1 MEERIDSGLV
11 PQIDLISMLKDI
23 AKEWWAILLLS
34 LAVALFADIW
44 VNVTYQP
51 EYKTSTTFVVT
62 AKGMNTNVY
71 QNLNSTQQ
79 LAQQFTEIMDSNVL
93 KKKVAQDLK
102 MSSLNIDSSV
112 DLVPETNL
120 ITLSVKAGTAVES
133 YRILQSIMKNYN
145 TVSDYAIKNVIIE
158 TIQSPAVSMAPV
170 NPLNE
175 KKTMIIAFIAATAV
189 FMVLVAGLSYLR
201 DTIKNPKDVTSKL
214 DTRLLGSIYHEKKS
228 KSIKLR
234 KKKEFVSML
243 ISNPLRSFQYAESN
257 KMMSSRVR
265 SYMDKENAKTLLVTS
280 VMENEGKSTVAA
292 NLALGLAQ
300 EGSRVMLIDCD
311 FRKPAQYKIFDMEGK
326 DADDLGKVLTG
337 KAGTE
342 NLICNWNDTN
352 LYMILNR
359 TSSNS
364 IEAMLKSTTLRQI
377 VGFCRQNMD
386 YVIIDTSP
394 LALVSDTE
402 ELAQMADASVLVV
415 RQDTVLTKDINDA
428 IDILNNTRGKVLG
441 CVLNDASSS
450 QITGSTA
457 HYGYGGYY
465 EKRA

>member
-1 MEERIDSGLV
+1 MEERIDGGLV

-62 AKGMNTNVY
+62 AKGMNTNIY

-158 TIQSPAVSMAPV
+158 TIQSPAVSMTPV

-175 KKTMIIAFIAATAV
+175 KKTMIIAFIAAAAV

-364 IEAMLKSTTLRQI
+364 IEALLKSTTLRQI

>member
-44 VNVTYQP
+44 VNATYQP

-79 LAQQFTEIMDSNVL
+79 LAQQFTEILDSNVL
-93 KKKVAQDLK
+93 KKKVAQDLN

-175 KKTMIIAFIAATAV
+175 KKTMVIVFIVAV
-189 FMVLVAGLSYLR
+189 AVLMVLVAGISYLR

-228 KSIKLR
+228 KSLKLR

-257 KMMSSRVR
+257 KMMASRVR
-265 SYMDKENAKTLLVTS
+265 SYLDKENAKTLLVTS

-300 EGSRVMLIDCD
+300 EGNRVMLIDCD

-326 DADDLGKVLTG
+326 NGDDLGKVLTG

-342 NLICNWNDTN
+342 NLIRNWNDTN

>member
-44 VNVTYQP
+44 VNATYQP

-79 LAQQFTEIMDSNVL
+79 LAQQFTEILDSNVL
-93 KKKVAQDLK
+93 KKKVAQDLN

-175 KKTMIIAFIAATAV
+175 KKTMVIAFIAAVAV
-189 FMVLVAGLSYLR
+189 LMVLVAGISYLR

-228 KSIKLR
+228 KSLKLR

-257 KMMSSRVR
+257 KMMASRVR
-265 SYMDKENAKTLLVTS
+265 SYLDKENAKTLLVTS

-300 EGSRVMLIDCD
+300 EGNRVMLIDCD

>member
-1 MEERIDSGLV
+1 MEERMDSGLV

-44 VNVTYQP
+44 VNATYQP

-79 LAQQFTEIMDSNVL
+79 LAQQFTEILDSNVL
-93 KKKVAQDLK
+93 KKKVAQDLN
-102 MSSLNIDSSV
+102 MNSLNIDSSV

-175 KKTMIIAFIAATAV
+175 KKTMVMAFIAAVAV
-189 FMVLVAGLSYLR
+189 LMVLVAGISYLR

-228 KSIKLR
+228 KSLKLR

-265 SYMDKENAKTLLVTS
+265 SYLDKENAKVLLVTS

-311 FRKPAQYKIFDMEGK
+311 FRKPAQYKIFDMAGKEG
-326 DADDLGKVLTG
+326 DDLGKVLTG
-337 KAGTE
+337 KTGTE
-342 NLICNWNDTN
+342 NLIRNWNDTN

-364 IEAMLKSTTLRQI
+364 IETLLKSTTLKQI

>member
-1 MEERIDSGLV
+1 MEERIDGGLV

-44 VNVTYQP
+44 VNATYQP

-79 LAQQFTEIMDSNVL
+79 LAQQFTEILDSNVL
-93 KKKVAQDLK
+93 KKKVAQDLN

-175 KKTMIIAFIAATAV
+175 KKTMVIAFIAAVAV
-189 FMVLVAGLSYLR
+189 LMVLVAGISYLR

-228 KSIKLR
+228 KSLKLR

-257 KMMSSRVR
+257 KMMASRVR
-265 SYMDKENAKTLLVTS
+265 SYLDKENAKTLLVTS

-300 EGSRVMLIDCD
+300 EGNRVMLIDCD

-326 DADDLGKVLTG
+326 NGDDLGKVLTG

-342 NLICNWNDTN
+342 NLIRNWNDTN

>member
-1 MEERIDSGLV
+1 MEERIDGGLV

-175 KKTMIIAFIAATAV
+175 KKTMIMAFIAAAAV

-364 IEAMLKSTTLRQI
+364 IEALLKSTTLRQI

>member
-1 MEERIDSGLV
+1 MEERIDGGLV
-11 PQIDLISMLKDI
+11 LQIDLISMLKDI

-257 KMMSSRVR
+257 KMMASRVR
-265 SYMDKENAKTLLVTS
+265 SYLDKENAKTLLVTS

-364 IEAMLKSTTLRQI
+364 IEALLKSTTLRQI

>member
-44 VNVTYQP
+44 VNATYQP

-79 LAQQFTEIMDSNVL
+79 LAQQFTEILDSNVL
-93 KKKVAQDLK
+93 KKKVAQDLN

-175 KKTMIIAFIAATAV
+175 KKTMVIAFIAAAAV
-189 FMVLVAGLSYLR
+189 LMVLVAGISYLR

-228 KSIKLR
+228 KSLKLR

-257 KMMSSRVR
+257 KMMASRVR
-265 SYMDKENAKTLLVTS
+265 SYLDKENAKTLLVTS

-300 EGSRVMLIDCD
+300 EGNRVMLIDCD

-326 DADDLGKVLTG
+326 NGYDLGKVLTG

-342 NLICNWNDTN
+342 NLIRNWNDTN

-364 IEAMLKSTTLRQI
+364 IETMLKSTTLRQI

>member
-1 MEERIDSGLV
+1 MEERIDGGLV

-175 KKTMIIAFIAATAV
+175 KKTMIIAFIAAAAV

-243 ISNPLRSFQYAESN
+243 ISNPLRSFQ
-257 KMMSSRVR
+257 
-265 SYMDKENAKTLLVTS
+265 
-280 VMENEGKSTVAA
+280 
-292 NLALGLAQ
+292 
-300 EGSRVMLIDCD
+300 
-311 FRKPAQYKIFDMEGK
+311 
-326 DADDLGKVLTG
+326 
-337 KAGTE
+337 
-342 NLICNWNDTN
+342 
-352 LYMILNR
+352 
-359 TSSNS
+359 
-364 IEAMLKSTTLRQI
+364 
-377 VGFCRQNMD
+377 
-386 YVIIDTSP
+386 
-394 LALVSDTE
+394 
-402 ELAQMADASVLVV
+402 
-415 RQDTVLTKDINDA
+415 
-428 IDILNNTRGKVLG
+428 
-441 CVLNDASSS
+441 
-450 QITGSTA
+450 
-457 HYGYGGYY
+457 
-465 EKRA
+465 

>member
-1 MEERIDSGLV
+1 MEERIDGGLV

-158 TIQSPAVSMAPV
+158 TIQNPAVSMAPV

-175 KKTMIIAFIAATAV
+175 KKTMIIAFIAAAAV

-311 FRKPAQYKIFDMEGK
+311 FRKPAQYEIFDMEGK

-364 IEAMLKSTTLRQI
+364 IEALLKSTTLRQI

>member
-44 VNVTYQP
+44 VNATYQP

-79 LAQQFTEIMDSNVL
+79 LARQFTESLDSNVL
-93 KKKVAQDLK
+93 KKKVAQDLN

-175 KKTMIIAFIAATAV
+175 KKTMVIAFIAAVAV
-189 FMVLVAGLSYLR
+189 LMVLVAGISYLR

-228 KSIKLR
+228 KSLKLR

-257 KMMSSRVR
+257 KMMASRVR
-265 SYMDKENAKTLLVTS
+265 SYLDKENAKTLLVTS

-300 EGSRVMLIDCD
+300 EGNRVMLIDCD

-326 DADDLGKVLTG
+326 NGDDLGKVLTG

-342 NLICNWNDTN
+342 NLIRNWNDTN

>member
-1 MEERIDSGLV
+1 MEERIDGGLV

-158 TIQSPAVSMAPV
+158 TIQNPAVSMAPV

-175 KKTMIIAFIAATAV
+175 KKTMIIAFIAAAAV

-201 DTIKNPKDVTSKL
+201 DTIRNPKDVTSKL

-364 IEAMLKSTTLRQI
+364 IEALLKSTTLRQI

>member
-44 VNVTYQP
+44 VNATYQP

-79 LAQQFTEIMDSNVL
+79 LAQQFTEILDSNVL
-93 KKKVAQDLK
+93 KKKVAQDLN

-175 KKTMIIAFIAATAV
+175 KKTMVIAFIAAVAV
-189 FMVLVAGLSYLR
+189 LMVLVAGISYLR

-228 KSIKLR
+228 KSLKLR

-257 KMMSSRVR
+257 KMMASRVR
-265 SYMDKENAKTLLVTS
+265 SYLDKENAKTLLVTS

-300 EGSRVMLIDCD
+300 EGNRVMLIDCD
-311 FRKPAQYKIFDMEGK
+311 FRKPAQYKIFDMDGK
-326 DADDLGKVLTG
+326 NGDDLGKVLTG

-342 NLICNWNDTN
+342 NLIRNWNDTN

-364 IEAMLKSTTLRQI
+364 IETMLKSTTLRQI

>member
-44 VNVTYQP
+44 VNATYQP

-79 LAQQFTEIMDSNVL
+79 LAQQFTEILDSNVL
-93 KKKVAQDLK
+93 KKKVAQDLN

-112 DLVPETNL
+112 DLVPETNP

-175 KKTMIIAFIAATAV
+175 KKTMVIAFIVAV
-189 FMVLVAGLSYLR
+189 AVLMVLVAGISYLR

-228 KSIKLR
+228 KSLKLR

-257 KMMSSRVR
+257 KMMASRVR
-265 SYMDKENAKTLLVTS
+265 SYLDKENAKTLLVTS

-300 EGSRVMLIDCD
+300 EGNRVMLIDCD

-326 DADDLGKVLTG
+326 NGDDLGKVLTG

-342 NLICNWNDTN
+342 NLIRNWNDTN

>member
-1 MEERIDSGLV
+1 MEERIDGGLV

-175 KKTMIIAFIAATAV
+175 KETMIIAFIAAAAV

-364 IEAMLKSTTLRQI
+364 IEALLKSTTLRQI